1 MPDQFL
7 YETLNAVSSMGFLK
21 KEVPDSVFKNLN
33 PKFELRPY
41 QIEAFARFFHCHKN
55 DFPNKS
61 FPLHFLFNMATGS
74 GKTLIMAGLILYL
87 YEQGYR
93 NFLFFVNSTN
103 IIEKTKDNFLNP
115 ASIKYLFSSELN
127 IRNRRVRVSSVENF
141 EGVNPNEI
149 NICFTTIQK
158 LHSDLTAEKENAITY
173 EDFRK
178 HKVVLL
184 ADEAHHMNVKT
195 KSVTASPQGE
205 AVSPPNG
212 GMASDYRPRNDMQ
225 LDFYDNWENTVQRI
239 FEQNRE
245 NLLLEFTA
253 THDFTHPAMV
263 EKYRNKVVFRY
274 DLPEFRNDGF
284 SKDVTLIYSDFDLD
298 ERILQALI
306 LSQYKQEV
314 AAKYRINL
322 KPVLLFKAQKTIAQ
336 SRENKANFHKII
348 ERLSA
353 KQIAK
358 IRKSDIAIVQRAF
371 RFFEE
376 NKINDEQL
384 AERLKREFHEDFCLS
399 VNDEEEKENYQIL
412 VNTLEDRNN
421 RIRAIFAVQKLN
433 EGWDVLNLFDIVR
446 CYEPRDT
453 GRAKIGTTTTSEAQ
467 LIGRGA
473 RYFPFKTSEVSE
485 TSEVSAPDRRKFD
498 NDLEH
503 ELRVIEELHYH
514 SINDSRYIAEIRAAL
529 VEQGIMD
536 ENEVTKEL
544 KLKESFKKTQFYK
557 YGLIYINKPIEK
569 DFQRVK
575 SFADLGVR
583 KRNYVYV
590 IATGHGGASA
600 VLAEKKQGAVV
611 SEETRKDLPVKKI
624 EPNIIQSAL
633 ARNPFYT
640 FDSLKHYFPHLQ
652 SMREFIT
659 SENYLS
665 GLEITFQGNVYQ
677 LEENKI
683 EKLNAVLD
691 LLGEIEGEVRQQN
704 TQYEGSKEFHYSR
717 IHEIFDDRTLKF
729 SKDNERGKD
738 DAQFEH
744 FVSAKDWFAFNTIY
758 GTSEEKAF
766 VRMLDRHI
774 EKLREQYESIY
785 LVRNEGHFAIYN
797 FSDGKTFQ
805 PDFVLFLREKSGKS
819 LTYQLFI
826 EPKGG
831 HLKDHDRWKETF
843 LKEITEEFGNK
854 ILKLEDKSKY
864 RLIGVP
870 FYNNED
876 ENVFRENLESVLA
889 V

>member
-7 YETLNAVSSMGFLK
+7 YETLDAVSSMGFLK
-21 KEVPDSVFKNLN
+21 KEMPDSVKLNLN
-33 PKFELRPY
+33 PKYELRGY
-41 QIEAFARFFHCHKN
+41 QIEAFARFFHCYKN

-115 ASIKYLFSSELN
+115 ASIKYLFNQE
-127 IRNRRVRVSSVENF
+127 ITIGNRRVRVNPVDNF
-141 EGVNPNEI
+141 EGVNQNEI
-149 NICFTTIQK
+149 NICFTTIQQ
-158 LHSDLTAEKENAITY
+158 LHIDLTTQKENAITF

-178 HKVVLL
+178 YKIVLI
-184 ADEAHHMNVKT
+184 ADEAHHMSATTQEQTEVF
-195 KSVTASPQGE
+195 
-205 AVSPPNG
+205 
-212 GMASDYRPRNDMQ
+212 RPT
-225 LDFYDNWENTVQRI
+225 WENTVQTI
-239 FEQNRE
+239 FEKNTG

-253 THDFTHPAMV
+253 THDYINPAMV
-263 EKYRNKVVFRY
+263 NKYRNKVIFRY
-274 DLPEFRNDGF
+274 DLPEFRNDRF
-284 SKDVTLIYSDFDLD
+284 SKDVTLVYSDFDLD
-298 ERILQALI
+298 ERIIQALI
-306 LSQYKQEV
+306 LSQYKREV

-322 KPVLLFKAQKTIAQ
+322 KPVILFKAQKTIAQ
-336 SRENKANFHKII
+336 SQENKANFHKII
-348 ERLSA
+348 EKLNA

-358 IRKSDIAIVQRAF
+358 IRKLVMNAKEGESIRIVQRAF
-371 RFFEE
+371 QFFEE
-376 NKINDEQL
+376 NKIKDDQL

-399 VNDEEEKENYQIL
+399 VNDEEEKVNYQIL

-453 GRAKIGTTTTSEAQ
+453 GRAKIGTTTQSEAQ

-473 RYFPFKTSEVSE
+473 RYFPFVLPENS
-485 TSEVSAPDRRKFD
+485 DRFRRKFD
-498 NDLEH
+498 NDLDH

-514 SINDSRYIAEIRAAL
+514 SINDSRYIAEIRQAL
-529 VEQGIMD
+529 IEQGIMD
-536 ENEVTKEL
+536 ENEVTREI

-557 YGLIYINKPIEK
+557 FGLIYTNKAIEK
-569 DFQRVK
+569 DFTHVK
-575 SFADLGVR
+575 SFADLGVK
-583 KRNYVYV
+583 KRNYVHV
-590 IATGHGGASA
+590 IATGHGGAST
-600 VLAEKKQGAVV
+600 VLAEKKQSAVV

-624 EPNIIQSAL
+624 EYNIVQSAI

-640 FDSLKHYFPHLQ
+640 FDSLKHYFPNLE
-652 SMREFIT
+652 SMREFAT
-659 SENYLS
+659 SEKYLS

-677 LEENKI
+677 LEENKV
-683 EKLNAVLD
+683 EKLNAMLD

-704 TQYEGSKEFHYSR
+704 TRYEGSKDFQYSR
-717 IHEIFDDRTLKF
+717 VHEVFTDKLLKF

-738 DAQFEH
+738 DTQFEH
-744 FVSAKDWFAFNTIY
+744 FVSTKDWFAFNTIY
-758 GTSEEKAF
+758 ATSEEKAF

-774 EKLREQYESIY
+774 EKLKEQYESIY

-797 FSDGKTFQ
+797 FSDGRTFQ
-805 PDFVLFLREKSGKS
+805 PDFVLFLHEKSGKS

-831 HLKDHDRWKETF
+831 HLTDKDRWKENF
-843 LKEITEEFGNK
+843 LKEIKQEFGKKN
-854 ILKLEDKSKY
+854 ILKLEDKKY
-864 RLIGVP
+864 CLIGVP

-876 ENVFRENLESVLA
+876 ENVFRENLESALA

>member
-1 MPDQFL
+1 MPEQFL
-7 YETLNAVSSMGFLK
+7 YELLNSVSSMGFLK
-21 KEVPDSVFKNLN
+21 KEIPDSVKLNLS
-33 PKFELRPY
+33 PKYELRGY
-41 QIEAFARFFHCHKN
+41 QEEAFARFFHCHKN

-115 ASIKYLFSSELN
+115 VSIKYLFNQE
-127 IRNRRVRVSSVENF
+127 ITIGNRRVRVNPVENF
-141 EGVNPNEI
+141 EGVNQNEI

-158 LHSDLTAEKENAITY
+158 LHIDLTTQKENAITF

-178 HKVVLL
+178 YKVVLI
-184 ADEAHHMNVKT
+184 ADEAHHMSATTQEQAEVF
-195 KSVTASPQGE
+195 
-205 AVSPPNG
+205 
-212 GMASDYRPRNDMQ
+212 RPT
-225 LDFYDNWENTVQRI
+225 WENTVQTI
-239 FEQNRE
+239 FEKNTG

-253 THDFTHPAMV
+253 THDYTNPAMV
-263 EKYRNKVVFRY
+263 NKYRNKVIFRY
-274 DLPEFRNDGF
+274 DLPEFRNDRF
-284 SKDVTLIYSDFDLD
+284 SKDVTLVYSDFDLN
-298 ERILQALI
+298 ERIIQALI
-306 LSQYKQEV
+306 LSQYKREV

-322 KPVLLFKAQKTIAQ
+322 KPVILFKAQKTIAQ
-336 SRENKANFHKII
+336 SQENKANFHKVI
-348 ERLSA
+348 EKLSA

-358 IRKSDIAIVQRAF
+358 IRKSNIAIVQRAF

-376 NKINDEQL
+376 NKISDDQL

-399 VNDEEEKENYQIL
+399 VNDETEKENYQIL
-412 VNTLEDRNN
+412 VNTLEDKSN

-453 GRAKIGTTTTSEAQ
+453 GRAKIGTTTQSEAQ

-473 RYFPFKTSEVSE
+473 RYFPFILTENS
-485 TSEVSAPDRRKFD
+485 DRFRRKFD
-498 NDLEH
+498 GDLEH

-514 SINDSRYIAEIRAAL
+514 SINDSRYIAEIRQAL

-536 ENEVTKEL
+536 ANEVTREL
-544 KLKESFKKTQFYK
+544 KLKDSFKKTKFYK
-557 YGLIYINKPIEK
+557 FGLVYVNKAIEK
-569 DFQRVK
+569 DYRRVK
-575 SFADLGVR
+575 SFADLGVK
-583 KRNYVYV
+583 KRNYVHV
-590 IATGHGGASA
+590 IATGHGGAST
-600 VLAEKKQGAVV
+600 VLAEKKQSAVV
-611 SEETRKDLPVKKI
+611 ADETRKDLPVKQI
-624 EPNIIQSAL
+624 EQNIIQSAI

-640 FDSLKHYFPHLQ
+640 FDSLKHYFPHLE
-652 SMREFIT
+652 SMREFAT
-659 SENYLS
+659 SEKYLG
-665 GLEITFQGNVYQ
+665 GLEITFQGNIYQ
-677 LEENKI
+677 LEENKV
-683 EKLNAVLD
+683 EKLNAMLD
-691 LLGEIEGEVRQQN
+691 LLSEIETEVRQQN
-704 TQYEGSKEFHYSR
+704 TIYEGTRDFQYSR
-717 IHEIFDDRTLKF
+717 VHEVFTDKLLKF

-774 EKLREQYESIY
+774 EKLKEQYENIY

-797 FSDGKTFQ
+797 FSDGATFQ
-805 PDFVLFLREKSGKS
+805 PDFVLFLHEKNGKS

-831 HLKDHDRWKETF
+831 HLTDKDRWKEVF
-843 LKEITEEFGNK
+843 LKEIKQEFGNK
-854 ILKLEDKSKY
+854 VLKLEESKY

-876 ENVFRENLESVLA
+876 ENLFRENLESALSV
-889 V
+889 